1 MPKNGWCEG
10 VVFSTKEKINKS
22 IIGMLR
28 IEEETAKVKANN
40 VYTFKHKYVHVIM
53 GILILRIKSQSY
65 RNFCSDRSMEV

>member
-1 MPKNGWCEG
+1 MPKDGWCEG

-40 VYTFKHKYVHVIM
+40 VYTFKFM
-53 GILILRIKSQSY
+53 
-65 RNFCSDRSMEV
+65 